1 MSSNDETFLES
12 AIESI
17 SSSLPYELR
26 RHLEHLR
33 FLDDAT
39 GYVLSPFL
47 STFSSPTFFFSSESS
62 GKYHPNGCACIESLE
77 SFYLQS
83 IIMYLLK

>member
-47 STFSSPTFFFSSESS
+47 STFSSPTFFFFVRIQWKIS
-62 GKYHPNGCACIESLE
+62 P
-77 SFYLQS
+77 
-83 IIMYLLK
+83 

>member
-33 FLDDAT
+33 FLDDETA
-39 GYVLSPFL
+39 YV
-47 STFSSPTFFFSSESS
+47 FSFFFRQNSVS
-62 GKYHPNGCACIESLE
+62 GKCHPNGYACIES
-77 SFYLQS
+77 F
-83 IIMYLLK
+83 